1 MTEALLLALTGFL
14 NISCFI
20 NGAKVGQTVS
30 KGEKV
35 EMPNLNPLKAVR
47 ESQARKEAEIK
58 QDKLNTVLRNI
69 DRYDGTS
76 KGQEDVG

>member
-1 MTEALLLALTGFL
+1 MGTALLIALTGFL

-20 NGAKVGQTVS
+20 IGAKVGQTVD

-35 EMPNLNPLKAVR
+35 EMPNLNPLKAYR

-58 QDKLNTVLRNI
+58 QDKMDKILRNI